1 MDYNDYLEIAEEELE
16 EASISLSEIA
26 VEPLDTVLAD
36 LDKEL
41 EIIDEHIY
49 NSTDQLKKSTNP
61 EIKYAIHSSILPD
74 SIVSVGGLAEGASTQ
89 VTGTIEAYR
98 EAAVDQVKFRRIQ
111 HTEDLALLDSRARS
125 AAATAWRATE
135 DFKDKQR
142 RALSFAMEQRAKK
155 ISTKA
160 LLLESEI
167 IKNAEKNG
175 CVVSISRATSGSAS
189 AARRFRV
196 EPLKTPVQMRFGV
209 HCIRGVRMKLDRGMF
224 IMTVH
229 VRHKLGGVPMCF
241 ERDGKGRY
249 AYGSRSFSGVGF
261 PFSNPPQGVR
271 EIGGIPDIPIS
282 QDLFLALPPM
292 NELPQT
298 AVYIFELWK
307 IASDRILGDDDSR
320 ITEAQKIDGQ
330 EVKYISKTKKYEFLR
345 KREKARIKKAK
356 KLGTYKKLKQNLLLL
371 QKKDKEQAKAA
382 LEPGHGGQDGVSEV
396 TGITSTGIS
405 GILSSGGLSSSSAT
419 MDDDEVVGWGSL
431 PVSDVTH
438 KLNEGKLK
446 IPILHGAV
454 DQDITLHN
462 TISELISSDID
473 AWLGNMYVELTRCG
487 HSGDGHCMVSVTAQ
501 NESSDDLDDTV
512 GKGKKKGKDTSG
524 KGKGKK
530 AGGPSGVMD
539 TSRGAS
545 MDDVALLQSDGG
557 SHVVKEGD
565 ESLDEDGDAVQPIL
579 GRAGNSVTG
588 GEASSARSSGS
599 KAPSMANHV
608 TLCGVPVPSSRHMT
622 EGGLDDSQWTAPAWS
637 NASFYT
643 ANDNEDGGERGIPEE
658 DRMVIMRHQMEKAV
672 GAGSHDGSGQ
682 PGRIFG
688 VEPSEQ
694 HSHGNGNQERF
705 LQVGTGGGR
714 VPVPSSRHMTE
725 GGLDDSQW
733 TAPAWS
739 NASFYTA
746 NDNEDG
752 GERGIPEEDR
762 MVIMRHQME
771 KAVGAGSHDGSGQ
784 PGRIFGVEPSEQ
796 HSHGNGNQER
806 FLQVG
811 TGGGRGSSMSNRS
824 NSRISAISEKY
835 EELLDDDYVSG
846 VQVNFVSTNPTITLQ
861 APIPSSITPDCEYFR
876 HYRTCV
882 KPDPDMEATYTEAEM
897 KGGFFKRVL
906 PTVLKLTRWDRGDPW
921 MWMFIVWMLLLF
933 WFRPLIHYGSQYLFL
948 WFSNFPIRLFEIDLP
963 RSVVIDYQRS
973 VVPTQ
978 TEGFLIAGP
987 SVILLAISLV
997 LIFFHWLLLALLA
1010 KAPHFLSWLIYSLL
1024 ILAFLDPIVQIV
1036 EDTFVV
1042 AGLGCGWGCSCL
1054 PSYDAGNVL
1063 LNSDED
1069 TAQYVS
1075 DFGKLYDLLIHK
1087 EGSGIVGTLLTI
1099 TILIALCGISFSIL
1113 SVYIL
1118 KLFENGTITDAYH
1131 RMCDKDQT
1139 FVNPSDIEISSH
1151 ELRLALCRM
1160 DGNSIEVEDVQEHD
1174 TAGGA
1179 GLSGTRIGGIHGT
1192 ARRPDNEDE
1201 GVGLSSRGGGN
1212 QTASSTLLSGSFG
1225 GEDSEAAVE
1234 SLMPQKRRSTG
1245 SSSRQVIIKRTS
1257 VAYIAL
1263 GDPGI
1268 ADTLDY
1274 YGIYDQDNTGLSVLK
1289 RHFVVSKESGRVFE
1303 IYVGIFGEILK
1314 ELGLIPANRALYG
1327 ERWFYEVQPEEVFG
1341 QIDPSGSMGT
1351 NENSDSGTLSTT
1363 DL

>member
-1 MDYNDYLEIAEEELE
+1 M
-16 EASISLSEIA
+16 
-26 VEPLDTVLAD
+26 P
-36 LDKEL
+36 K
-41 EIIDEHIY
+41 
-49 NSTDQLKKSTNP
+49 
-61 EIKYAIHSSILPD
+61 
-74 SIVSVGGLAEGASTQ
+74 
-89 VTGTIEAYR
+89 
-98 EAAVDQVKFRRIQ
+98 
-111 HTEDLALLDSRARS
+111 
-125 AAATAWRATE
+125 
-135 DFKDKQR
+135 
-142 RALSFAMEQRAKK
+142 
-155 ISTKA
+155 
-160 LLLESEI
+160 
-167 IKNAEKNG
+167 KNG

-608 TLCGVPVPSSRHMT
+608 TLCG
-622 EGGLDDSQWTAPAWS
+622 
-637 NASFYT
+637 
-643 ANDNEDGGERGIPEE
+643 
-658 DRMVIMRHQMEKAV
+658 
-672 GAGSHDGSGQ
+672 
-682 PGRIFG
+682 
-688 VEPSEQ
+688 
-694 HSHGNGNQERF
+694 
-705 LQVGTGGGR
+705 